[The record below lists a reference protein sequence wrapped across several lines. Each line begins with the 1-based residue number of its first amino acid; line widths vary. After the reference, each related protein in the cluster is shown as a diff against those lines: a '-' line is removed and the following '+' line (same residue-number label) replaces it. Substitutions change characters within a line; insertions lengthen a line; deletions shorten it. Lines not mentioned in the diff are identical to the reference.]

1 MPGKLEDA
9 RGDIRPPRR
18 LREKLYRK
26 SGGDVE
32 RQGDRMGIVLALV
45 DDIFFQARISA
56 TAKQVGVEL
65 KMFGAV
71 EALVAAAVPVDVSPS
86 NTAKKCE
93 LIVIDLNARAD
104 AIGALERLRDAGNQ
118 TPIVAFLSHVQTEL
132 AERARAAGCA
142 EVMPR
147 SKFTQDLAAI
157 LGRAKK

>member
-1 MPGKLEDA
+1 
-9 RGDIRPPRR
+9 
-18 LREKLYRK
+18 
-26 SGGDVE
+26 
-32 RQGDRMGIVLALV
+32 MGTVLALV

-65 KMFGAV
+65 KMFGAT
-71 EALVAAAVPVDVSPS
+71 ETLVAAAANAGVG
-86 NTAKKCE
+86 CE

-104 AIGALERLRDAGNQ
+104 AIGALNQLRDAGNQ
-118 TPIVAFLSHVQTEL
+118 TPVVAFLSHVQTEL
-132 AERARAAGCA
+132 AERARAAGCT

>member
-1 MPGKLEDA
+1 
-9 RGDIRPPRR
+9 

-26 SGGDVE
+26 WSGDVE
-32 RQGDRMGIVLALV
+32 RQENQMGTVLALV

-65 KMFGAV
+65 KMFGSA
-71 EALVAAAVPVDVSPS
+71 EALAAAVP
-86 NTAKKCE
+86 AGCE

-104 AIGALERLRDAGNQ
+104 AIGALNQLRDAGNQ
-118 TPIVAFLSHVQTEL
+118 TPVVAFLSHVQTEL

>member
-1 MPGKLEDA
+1 
-9 RGDIRPPRR
+9 
-18 LREKLYRK
+18 
-26 SGGDVE
+26 
-32 RQGDRMGIVLALV
+32 MGTVLALV

-65 KMFGAV
+65 KMFGAA
-71 EALVAAAVPVDVSPS
+71 EALVAAAAVAGNASG
-86 NTAKKCE
+86 E

-104 AIGALERLRDAGNQ
+104 AIGALNQLRDAGNQ
-118 TPIVAFLSHVQTEL
+118 TPVIAFLSHVQTEL
-132 AERARAAGCA
+132 AERARVAGCT

>member
-1 MPGKLEDA
+1 MKS
-9 RGDIRPPRR
+9 PREW
-18 LREKLYRK
+18 REKLYRK

-32 RQGDRMGIVLALV
+32 RQDNRMGIVLALV

-65 KMFGAV
+65 KMFGTA
-71 EALVAAAVPVDVSPS
+71 EALVAAAVPIAGATSEANPR
-86 NTAKKCE
+86 CE

-104 AIGALERLRDAGNQ
+104 AIGALEQLRDAGNQ
-118 TPIVAFLSHVQTEL
+118 TPVVAFLSHVQTEL
-132 AERARAAGCA
+132 AEWARAAGCT
-142 EVMPR
+142 EVLPR